1 MVRAGPPPIFEDEIL
16 RLING
21 IQFWLLA
28 LYLLIGFCLT
38 PFRPKTKLRFCIL
51 ALCGGFTCYMIYL
64 DFFLSHRVS
73 GHDAPAYKLVVQICE
88 ETFQYPKVW
97 VNYDY
102 TQKEKDDLRKSE
114 NDPKNYA
121 SLAAIPAGILA
132 IGVLMGIMVLTMSF
146 MDWLDRRCKPLHR
159 FISSVWNFI
168 VTSPSRAYKLFRKH
182 RLLRAFL
189 VVSIFYGHYIAGV
202 SYAVFRLYQY
212 RYRIKEFNQA
222 AFQGNQ
228 WSFGQITAV
237 VAYVPVGYDILIS
250 IAGQ

>member
-1 MVRAGPPPIFEDEIL
+1 
-16 RLING
+16 
-21 IQFWLLA
+21 
-28 LYLLIGFCLT
+28 
-38 PFRPKTKLRFCIL
+38 
-51 ALCGGFTCYMIYL
+51 MIYL

-73 GHDAPAYKLVVQICE
+73 GHDALAYKLVVQICE

-97 VNYDY
+97 VNYDS
-102 TQKEKDDLRKSE
+102 TDQEKDDLRKSD

-121 SLAAIPAGILA
+121 YLAAIPASILA
-132 IGVLMGIMVLTMSF
+132 IGVLMGIMILVDFF
-146 MDWLDRRCKPLHR
+146 MDWLDRRWKSLHR
-159 FISSVWNFI
+159 FISSVWIFI
-168 VTSPSRAYKLFRKH
+168 VTSPSRAYKLFRKY

-212 RYRIKEFNQA
+212 RSRIKEFNQA